1 MCVISYQS
9 ISSKQRH
16 HHRPHCIFT
25 QCLDCCIQY
34 IEAKEDIKAPL
45 AGFHAKIRAASLNY
59 GLSTDYR
66 LLFVQLLIAINSLLH
81 KTIAV
86 PWLEYEDF
94 SEGWSVQGQPPAR
107 KLRIKFS
114 GLDVAPEERARRTV
128 SATEG
133 WNQLLRSRINFQPC

>member
-1 MCVISYQS
+1 MNLLKFNSSRFPAQKNYVISETMCVTSYQS
-9 ISSKQRH
+9 ITSKQRH

-45 AGFHAKIRAASLNY
+45 TGFHAKIRAASLNW

-94 SEGWSVQGQPPAR
+94 SEGWSVQGEPPAR
-107 KLRIKFS
+107 MLRIKFF
-114 GLDVAPEERARRTV
+114 
-128 SATEG
+128 
-133 WNQLLRSRINFQPC
+133 RSRCCT